1 MPQRERGRGKGKKGL
16 KITIWRWPLPK
27 DVRGALGEYQENPKG
42 LLNRGPDN
50 PALLLQ
56 RYVAFSISG
65 EKRRNDPRSKE
76 EFIQYLFEEKLG
88 DWRWEKGEKNK
99 FWKALEER
107 LRELYRPKGG
117 DGWTVGNALE
127 ALHRRQEEI
136 ERVLGAQGYKFGE
149 LDVEVAWR
157 LIVGL
162 GLPSPLETG
171 ITLHHLYGFPYLP
184 GSAIKGV
191 TRGWKLQRTADK
203 LGIPRFNAEE
213 YERWRKEEYSP
224 TPWECLEQLLMSPV
238 PRESEKKETREKLQ
252 RAIVSRLRE
261 LHDAVKTALQ
271 ENFMP
276 NASEPKLFSLS
287 LEKQESMEQLVREY
301 IEKFSRAFG
310 STEAK
315 GEVIFFDAYPKGLTV
330 EDKPILELDV
340 MTPHYSEYYAGDKPP
355 ADWLTPKPVQFL
367 VVRRKTEFR
376 IYLACR
382 DSGLL
387 KEVKGWVK
395 GALKDFGIGAKT
407 RAGYGEL
414 KVSSKA
420 ETPPQKVRA
429 PLAVSLAIERWTPR
443 DAGSL
448 PQIVEQ
454 LLAVPDLESRR
465 RLARQLQQRLKQA
478 GRWGG
483 RYREKKW
490 HKIIEEILE
499 QEA

>member
-107 LRELYRPKGG
+107 LRELYRTKGG

-127 ALHRRQEEI
+127 ALHRRREEI
-136 ERVLGAQGYKFGE
+136 ERALGTQGYKFGE

-191 TRGWKLQRTADK
+191 TRNWFLTKAAEE
-203 LGIPRFNAEE
+203 LGVPRFDATEIK
-213 YERWRKEEYSP
+213 RWESITGRNP
-224 TPWECLEQLLMSPV
+224 TPWQLLEGLLECSV
-238 PRESEKKETREKLQ
+238 PREDDLEKGKKEKEMENRFLNLRKAINTAREKDFLPGNSTPK
-252 RAIVSRLRE
+252 ILE
-261 LHDAVKTALQ
+261 IELQ
-271 ENFMP
+271 E
-276 NASEPKLFSLS
+276 
-287 LEKQESMEQLVREY
+287 LVGY

-315 GEVIFFDAYPKGLTV
+315 GEVIFFDAYPTGLTV

-420 ETPPQKVRA
+420 ETPPPKVTV
-429 PLAVSLAIERWTPR
+429 PSAVSLAIERWTPR

-448 PQIVEQ
+448 AQIVEQ

-483 RYREKKW
+483 RHREKKW